1 MDNFLNIHVYQYII
15 LCLLWCRDLETKIEW
30 DVKAPFTIEPS
41 AAILKSGAAR
51 QFKATFTPIVRKI
64 HLS

>member
-1 MDNFLNIHVYQYII
+1 MF
-15 LCLLWCRDLETKIEW
+15 LCLLWFRDLETKIEW